1 VPPPLICYIV
11 QDVTWE
17 IAAREYILDICKVMQ
32 KQYQNTLDM
41 DARICAEGEEQESIN
56 TLVNARS
63 MAAAA
68 VRVRERQVLNRMEYI
83 LRSQIREMK
92 STGTTLVKEQGV
104 LEKGMNALEA
114 GRGLFTK
121 LLDQLPQK

>member
-1 VPPPLICYIV
+1 
-11 QDVTWE
+11 
-17 IAAREYILDICKVMQ
+17 
-32 KQYQNTLDM
+32 
-41 DARICAEGEEQESIN
+41 
-56 TLVNARS
+56 
-63 MAAAA
+63 
-68 VRVRERQVLNRMEYI
+68 MEYI